1 MKDIRKV
8 FLIDGNMNDRLRAK
22 HNAME
27 KEFGEEITEAS
38 VIRRALNE
46 FMK

>member
-8 FLIDGNMNDRLRAK
+8 FLIDSDMNARLRAK
-22 HNAME
+22 HNAIE
-27 KEFGEEITEAS
+27 KEYGEEVTEAF

-46 FMK
+46 FIG